1 MWSPPARLPASPSPP
16 SSSLLLRDKM
26 QSPRC
31 STEEL
36 PRAGGAGG
44 GGQEPPGLQG
54 RVAGPGAAT
63 RDAGAWRRGDE
74 IKRPQPIGTAL
85 GSEQGPGR
93 QKMFLPRI
101 SSGPPDGKQEAE
113 GRERWSGGQMRI
125 SERTEE
131 KQHGEEGRRQRR
143 LGAGAPAASEGTP
156 RAPEGSVKTLPRAS
170 SGGGGAGQGPRA
182 PGKDERG
189 RLDRARPQGPAVAL
203 VSR

>member
-1 MWSPPARLPASPSPP
+1 
-16 SSSLLLRDKM
+16 M

-74 IKRPQPIGTAL
+74 IERPQPIGTAL

-131 KQHGEEGRRQRR
+131 KQHGEEG
-143 LGAGAPAASEGTP
+143 ASAAASGRGGP
-156 RAPEGSVKTLPRAS
+156 RGLRGDSKGPRGKCEDAS
-170 SGGGGAGQGPRA
+170 QGFLGGGGSGARTPCPWEG
-182 PGKDERG
+182 
-189 RLDRARPQGPAVAL
+189 RARPAGQSQAPGPRCGPGLPLAYAGPF
-203 VSR
+203 

>member
-1 MWSPPARLPASPSPP
+1 MDTLQLTRGAVAAFRCVVPARLPASPSPP

-74 IKRPQPIGTAL
+74 IERPQPIGTAP
-85 GSEQGPGR
+85 GSWQAEDVSTTNLIRTPGW
-93 QKMFLPRI
+93 
-101 SSGPPDGKQEAE
+101 EA
-113 GRERWSGGQMRI
+113 
-125 SERTEE
+125 
-131 KQHGEEGRRQRR
+131 
-143 LGAGAPAASEGTP
+143 
-156 RAPEGSVKTLPRAS
+156 
-170 SGGGGAGQGPRA
+170 GGGGAGA
-182 PGKDERG
+182 VERG
-189 RLDRARPQGPAVAL
+189 ADENF
-203 VSR
+203 